1 MSEESPPP
9 KRDSNHTAIYL
20 LRTVQQH
27 HVQLSM
33 MADHKASII
42 IGAAVVVLAMI
53 FGQVANDGTVSASM
67 LVLGITVMTS
77 AVLAA
82 FAVMPQIGQRMKGNR
97 NPLFFGHFLNST
109 EDEFVEEMQGIL
121 ESDDSVHEAMARDIY
136 QMGESLK
143 RRKFAQLAWS
153 YRVLIAGGIFSG
165 LIFLAEAFPG

>member
-1 MSEESPPP
+1 MTEESPESPP
-9 KRDSNHTAIYL
+9 DSNHTAIYL

-53 FGQVANDGTVSASM
+53 FGQVASAGHVSVAM
-67 LVLGITVMTS
+67 VVLGITVMTS
-77 AVLAA
+77 AILAA
-82 FAVMPQIGQRMKGNR
+82 FAVMPQIGKPANGHR
-97 NPLFFGHFLNST
+97 NPLFFGHFLSSS
-109 EDEFVEEMQGIL
+109 EDEFVEEMNGIL
-121 ESDDSVHEAMARDIY
+121 KTDVSVHEAMARDIY
-136 QMGESLK
+136 QMGAFLK

-153 YRVLIAGGIFSG
+153 YRVLIVGGIISG